1 MSAVEIIE
9 QIKALPREER
19 EKVADFLSQMDVP
32 SGEAAVRYMDK
43 ATFRAAKERVFKTH
57 EELLRR
63 LAQ

>member
-9 QIKALPREER
+9 QIKSLPPAER
-19 EKVADFLSQMDVP
+19 EQVAAFIRETDAQG
-32 SGEAAVRYMDK
+32 GEAGVRYMDK
-43 ATFRAAKERVFKTH
+43 ATFRAAKKRVFETH